1 MSWSYPP
8 QAGLSSGF
16 VFLQTSINVM
26 VAAFRGPSH
35 SYFLASYLILF
46 LSTPF
51 FSFLYPPG
59 YEQTNYLSLQY
70 PVASK
75 AEPNTLS
82 SEDAHLPLCVR
93 PLFFLYP
100 PR

>member
-1 MSWSYPP
+1 MGWSYPP
-8 QAGLSSGF
+8 KPDCLLVSS
-16 VFLQTSINVM
+16 FLQTSINVM
-26 VAAFRGPSH
+26 VTAFRGPSH

-70 PVASK
+70 PVASR